1 MENAT
6 KDRMTALRKLEP
18 GHGLTLEQVR
28 VPRPTAG
35 TALIKVHRAA
45 VCGTDVHLLHDRF
58 ANSPPFTLGHEFS
71 GTVEALGPGTR
82 GVEVG
87 DRVVSENNPFACG
100 ECRVCKKGFPNLCP
114 HKKAMGI
121 HSDGAF
127 APYLILP
134 ADLLHVI
141 PEGISMDAAALME
154 PTAVAA
160 HAVSP
165 PCGIEEGDVVVVL
178 GPGAIGLLC
187 GEIALALG
195 AARVLIAG
203 TAQDAELRFPLA
215 KRLGLEPISVETE
228 DLLARV
234 AEVTDG
240 LGADVVVEASGS
252 PRAVAMLESL
262 ARRAGRVSVVGITG
276 RDAIEVAW
284 DRWIGKGLTCHFS
297 YGSLRQDWELGLR
310 LLQEGK
316 IDTESLITHRYPLKD
331 WPLALAATE
340 KQTSIRSIFQIGDEE

>member
-1 MENAT
+1 MANAA
-6 KDRMTALRKLEP
+6 KERMTALRKLDP
-18 GHGLTLEQVR
+18 GHGLTLVDVE
-28 VPRPTAG
+28 VPDPTEG
-35 TALIKVHRAA
+35 MALIKVQRAA

-71 GTVEALGPGTR
+71 GVVEALGPGAT
-82 GVEVG
+82 GVKIG

-127 APYLILP
+127 APYVLLP
-134 ADLLHVI
+134 ASLLHVI
-141 PEGISMDAAALME
+141 PEGVSMDAAALME

-165 PCGIEEGDVVVVL
+165 PCGIDEGDVVVVL

-195 AARVLIAG
+195 AARVVIAG
-203 TAQDAELRFPLA
+203 TCVDADSRFPLA
-215 KRLGLEPISVETE
+215 KRLGMEPVNVETE
-228 DLLARV
+228 DLQAKV
-234 AEVTDG
+234 VEATDG

-252 PRAVAMLESL
+252 PRAVQMLEQL

-276 RDAIEVAW
+276 RDSIEIPW

-310 LLQEGK
+310 LLKEGR

-331 WPLALAATE
+331 WALALAATE
-340 KQTSIRSIFQIGDEE
+340 KQTSIRSLFEIGEEK

>member
-1 MENAT
+1 
-6 KDRMTALRKLEP
+6 MTALRKLSP

-28 VPRPTAG
+28 VPEPSAG

-71 GTVEALGPGTR
+71 GTVEALGPKTR
-82 GVEVG
+82 GVEVA

-100 ECRVCKKGFPNLCP
+100 ECRVCRKGFPNLCP

-127 APYLILP
+127 APYLVLP

-141 PEGISMDAAALME
+141 PEGVSMDAAALME

-160 HAVSP
+160 HAVSA
-165 PCGIEEGDVVVVL
+165 PCGIDDGDVVVVL

-195 AARVLIAG
+195 ASRVLIAG
-203 TAQDAELRFPLA
+203 TAQDAESRFPLA
-215 KRLGLEPISVETE
+215 KRLGLEPINVETE

-252 PRAVAMLESL
+252 PRAVQMLDSL

-276 RDAIEVAW
+276 RDSIEIAW

-297 YGSLRQDWELGLR
+297 YGSLPQDWDLGLR
-310 LLQEGK
+310 LLQEGR

>member
-1 MENAT
+1 M
-6 KDRMTALRKLEP
+6 RALRKLEP
-18 GHGLTLEQVR
+18 GYGLSLEE
-28 VPRPTAG
+28 VPVPEPTPG
-35 TALIKVHRAA
+35 TVLIKVHRAA

-71 GTVEALGPGTR
+71 GVVEALGPGAS
-82 GVEVG
+82 GIKIG

-127 APYLILP
+127 APYVLLP
-134 ADLLHVI
+134 SHLLHTI
-141 PEGISMDAAALME
+141 PVGVSMDAAALME
-154 PTAVAA
+154 PVAVAA

-165 PCGIEEGDVVVVL
+165 PCGIDEGDLVVVL

-195 AARVLIAG
+195 ADRVLIAG
-203 TAQDAELRFPLA
+203 TNLDAASRFPLA
-215 KRLGLEPISVETE
+215 VRLGMEAVNVEND
-228 DLLARV
+228 DLWALV
-234 AEVTDG
+234 ADATDG

-252 PRAVAMLESL
+252 PRAVQTLDSL

-276 RDAIEVAW
+276 RDSIDVAW
-284 DRWIGKGLTCHFS
+284 DKWIGKGLTCHFS

-310 LLQEGK
+310 LLQEAK
-316 IDTESLITHRYPLKD
+316 IDTESLITHRFSLDD
-331 WPLALAATE
+331 WHLALAATE
-340 KQTSIRSIFQIGDEE
+340 KQTSIRSVFEIGGGT

>member
-1 MENAT
+1 
-6 KDRMTALRKLEP
+6 MTALRKLEP

-28 VPRPTAG
+28 VPEPSAG

-71 GTVEALGPGTR
+71 GVVEALGPDATGIKI
-82 GVEVG
+82 G
-87 DRVVSENNPFACG
+87 DRVVSENNPQACG
-100 ECRVCKKGFPNLCP
+100 RCRVCRKGFPNLCP
-114 HKKAMGI
+114 QKKAMGI

-127 APYLILP
+127 APYVLLP
-134 ADLLHVI
+134 SHLLHVI

-160 HAVSP
+160 HAVSA

-187 GEIALALG
+187 GEIARALG
-195 AARVLIAG
+195 ASRVLIAG
-203 TAQDAELRFPLA
+203 TTTDADSRFPLA
-215 KRLGLEPISVETE
+215 KRLGMEPVNVQTE
-228 DLLARV
+228 NLPAKV
-234 AEVTDG
+234 AEVTEG

-252 PRAVAMLESL
+252 PRAVQTLESL

-276 RDAIEVAW
+276 RDSIEVAW

-297 YGSLRQDWELGLR
+297 YGSLKQDWDLGLK
-310 LLQEGK
+310 LLKEGK
-316 IDTESLITHRYPLKD
+316 IDTESLITHRYPLRD

-340 KQTSIRSIFQIGDEE
+340 KQTSIRSVFEIGE